1 MLPTQPFVLDWLV
14 RHDLDNLW
22 DGIHFIGAFQFVTE
36 VKEKP
41 EESSGLPEV
50 PGDGKS
56 DASDIERRLK
66 EAYLKNADK
75 NGKVAVSDTSHLTW
89 RIGIPR

>member
-1 MLPTQPFVLDWLV
+1 M
-14 RHDLDNLW
+14 
-22 DGIHFIGAFQFVTE
+22 TE

-41 EESSGLPEV
+41 GESSGLPEV

-89 RIGIPR
+89 RVGIPR